1 MYYSLNPTNSDLQ
14 HHGILGQ
21 KWGRRNGP
29 PYPLD
34 GSVSTGSRLK
44 TKKGK
49 KDKYKPVTSK
59 TYSKRKTNASIA
71 ATKKDINKMSNQEL
85 RDSNER
91 LRLEQEHARLTGGM
105 RKSALSQFGERVGS
119 TLIQK
124 YGDQV
129 ATAIATTVTIEL
141 GKKALKHLM
150 SYQVM
155 QNGALKLI

>member
-59 TYSKRKTNASIA
+59 TYSKRRTNASIA

-91 LRLEQEHARLTGGM
+91 LRLEQEHERLTKTNKSSSIPLKFSKSVVNKLIEGYANEVA
-105 RKSALSQFGERVGS
+105 SALVGE
-119 TLIQK
+119 LI
-124 YGDQV
+124 
-129 ATAIATTVTIEL
+129 
-141 GKKALKHLM
+141 
-150 SYQVM
+150 
-155 QNGALKLI
+155 